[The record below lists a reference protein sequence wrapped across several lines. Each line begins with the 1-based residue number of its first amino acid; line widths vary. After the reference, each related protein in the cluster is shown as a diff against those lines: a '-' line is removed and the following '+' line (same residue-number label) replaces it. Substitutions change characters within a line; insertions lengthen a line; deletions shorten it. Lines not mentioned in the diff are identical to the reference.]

1 MQQPR
6 GTYTLPVFRGR
17 LAVGGTKENIFIT
30 TSHTILLSTDEFW
43 FMSRRVEGHPW
54 SVTIYINK
62 RTHVRLSNCCEARR
76 TVGQRLGQ
84 VKYLSNIEMLMLYSR
99 ACSRWWACLGACPAC
114 AACWPGT
121 RWLGGRWTG
130 CSGTGP
136 STTSGATGSPGVL

>member
-6 GTYTLPVFRGR
+6 GTYTLPVFRGQ
-17 LAVGGTKENIFIT
+17 LAVGGMKKNIIMTTSYTIFIV
-30 TSHTILLSTDEFW
+30 IVTDEFW

-84 VKYLSNIEMLMLYSR
+84 VLSLY
-99 ACSRWWACLGACPAC
+99 
-114 AACWPGT
+114 
-121 RWLGGRWTG
+121 
-130 CSGTGP
+130 
-136 STTSGATGSPGVL
+136 

>member
-6 GTYTLPVFRGR
+6 GTYTLPVFRGQ
-17 LAVGGTKENIFIT
+17 LAVGGTKENITMT
-30 TSHTILLSTDEFW
+30 TYKLHIILLTDEFW

-84 VKYLSNIEMLMLYSR
+84 VFLSLFLISR
-99 ACSRWWACLGACPAC
+99 C
-114 AACWPGT
+114 
-121 RWLGGRWTG
+121 
-130 CSGTGP
+130 
-136 STTSGATGSPGVL
+136 